1 MLSEREYRELRLQRN
16 SAIKKMTGEFNKID
30 FITGLSSVIFSKDRA
45 MQLHLLLDERLQDR
59 FVRSV

>member
-1 MLSEREYRELRLQRN
+1 
-16 SAIKKMTGEFNKID
+16 MTGEFNKID